1 MSTQIS
7 KEINAILNQKTSSI
21 LDNLQQM
28 YVELNSQPFVEF
40 KPVYKKRPSQILLIN
55 DPNWTIADRLVLVL
69 INDYKQLSIEHI
81 AELSGMTIGG
91 TRKVLRR
98 VSNYLNKIEGL
109 YEIKE
114 VQIY

>member
-1 MSTQIS
+1 
-7 KEINAILNQKTSSI
+7 
-21 LDNLQQM
+21 M
-28 YVELNSQPFVEF
+28 YDELNSEQLVEF
-40 KPVYKKRPSQILLIN
+40 KPVYKKRPSQIKTNLIN